1 VFGITCAEPA
11 AGSAARK
18 RPAVDPPVDNGNET
32 AVEQL
37 ELQLADYR
45 RELAALKQQHV
56 QALSSAMEMMAAT
69 AAQPAVSTRTGLRGA
84 AAAAVRAPPSEATL
98 KLAKVIAAY
107 DKAGSYATVR
117 TDYDGF
123 DVGPRLFPGIVGAT
137 PVNLFNIDVHVT
149 LPVVPAAGTQL
160 PVVFIFNCF
169 AVGFQDCDW

>member
-1 VFGITCAEPA
+1 MVFGITCAELV
-11 AGSAARK
+11 AGNTARK
-18 RPAVDPPVDNGNET
+18 RPAVDQPEDNGDT

-37 ELQLADYR
+37 ELQLAEYR
-45 RELAALKQQHV
+45 REMAALKQQHV
-56 QALSSAMEMMAAT
+56 QALASAMEMVGSSAV
-69 AAQPAVSTRTGLRGA
+69 QPVVSSRTGLRGA
-84 AAAAVRAPPSEATL
+84 AAAVRAPPSDATL

-123 DVGPRLFPGIVGAT
+123 DVGQRLFPGIVGAT

-149 LPVVPAAGTQL
+149 LPVAPAAGVQL